1 MTDRASGESYFLYHS
16 IGQYAG
22 KSADLAAAMAEF
34 AAVWGKPDD
43 QQWPY
48 ALGKRQDFIDRWRA
62 ILNAPEGTITTTES
76 VTASLSSLIGALPPK
91 RCAAERYLW
100 RATASHQC
108 ISC

>member
-48 ALGKRQDFIDRWRA
+48 ALGKRQDFISRWRA

-76 VTASLSSLIGALPPK
+76 VTASLSSLIGALPRI

-100 RATASHQC
+100 PAIAFHRC